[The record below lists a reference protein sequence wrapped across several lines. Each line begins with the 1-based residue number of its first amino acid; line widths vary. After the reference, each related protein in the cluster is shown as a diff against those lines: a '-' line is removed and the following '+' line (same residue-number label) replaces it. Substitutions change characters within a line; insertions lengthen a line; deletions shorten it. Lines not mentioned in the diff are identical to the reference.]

1 MVSVVVVVVAW
12 PSGRDSVVVVVVVG
26 MAWDLGFE
34 GRGPQPVS
42 QRTARLHVLQA
53 LLARSSRPV
62 ATMYCT
68 AVLM

>member
-42 QRTARLHVLQA
+42 GLHVLQA
-53 LLARSSRPV
+53 LLDLAS
-62 ATMYCT
+62 
-68 AVLM
+68 